1 MPEDFIDGLEKSK
14 TDSNKLVVTLKYPHV
29 FPISKS
35 CNVAATRKAI
45 NVAFDSRCKDEN
57 TPIMER
63 LVELRSRLALKL
75 GFPTHADYVLQVRMA
90 ANSAKVSGF
99 ITDLVR
105 KLEPLAVKERA
116 TLLKYKEE
124 DCKARDETFDG
135 KINMWDFRYYMNKV
149 EEQDF
154 NVDHEAI
161 KEYFP
166 LDVVTRGLLDIYQK
180 VLRLKFTEIKN
191 PPKWHDE
198 VKLYEVRDE
207 AEGSALLGY
216 FYLDLHPREGKYGHA
231 ACFTLQQGSDDF
243 GKNLRWLTHSY

>member
-1 MPEDFIDGLEKSK
+1 MPQDFIDGLEKSK
-14 TDSNKLVVTLKYPHV
+14 TDAKKLVVTLKYPHV

-35 CNVAATRKAI
+35 CKVSATRKAI
-45 NVAFDSRCKDEN
+45 NIAFDSRCTPTN
-57 TPIMER
+57 TEIMER

-90 ANSAKVSGF
+90 ANSAKVADF
-99 ITDLVR
+99 IEDLVR

-116 TLLKYKEE
+116 ILLKYKEE
-124 DCKARDETFDG
+124 ECKARGEDFNG
-135 KINMWDFRYYMNKV
+135 VINMWDFRYYMNKV

-166 LDVVTRGLLDIYQK
+166 LDVVTKGLLQIYQT
-180 VLRLKFTEIKN
+180 VLRLKFTEVEN
-191 PPKWHDE
+191 PQKWHDE
-198 VKLYEVRDE
+198 VKLYAVRDE
-207 AEGSALLGY
+207 AAGSALLGY

-231 ACFTLQQGSDDF
+231 ACFTLQQGSQDF
-243 GKNLRWLTHSY
+243 CT